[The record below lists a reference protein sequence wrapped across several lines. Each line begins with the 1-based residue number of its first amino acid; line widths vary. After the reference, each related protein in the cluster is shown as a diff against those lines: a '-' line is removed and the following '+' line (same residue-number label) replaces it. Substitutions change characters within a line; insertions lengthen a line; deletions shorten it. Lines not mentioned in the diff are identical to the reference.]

1 MSYRKI
7 AIVLAIVCVVGLAAW
22 ADDAM
27 VAWKSK
33 DVKLDESARAGSVML
48 PAGEYK
54 VTHEMQGDQHI
65 LVMALSG
72 KEKQTFRLPCM
83 MQRLDKPA
91 TQTEQH
97 YRVEGKEKVLVGL
110 VFQGDKFFHALQ

>member
-7 AIVLAIVCVVGLAAW
+7 AIVLAIVSFVALAAW

-27 VAWKSK
+27 VSWKSK
-33 DVKLDESARAGSVML
+33 DIKLEQSARVGSTVL

-54 VTHEMQGDQHI
+54 VSHEMQGTQHI

-72 KEKQTFRLPCM
+72 REKHTFRVPCT
-83 MQRLDKPA
+83 MQPLAQAA

-97 YRVEGKEKVLVGL
+97 YRFEGTEKVLVGL
-110 VFQGDKFFHALQ
+110 VFKGDRFFHSF

>member
-33 DVKLDESARAGSVML
+33 DLKLEQTVRAGSVVL

-54 VTHEMQGDQHI
+54 VSHEMQGEQHI
-65 LVMALSG
+65 LVMAFNG
-72 KEKQTFRLPCM
+72 KEKQTFRLPCT
-83 MQRLDKPA
+83 MQRLTKPA

-110 VFQGDKFFHALQ
+110 VFQGDKVFHALQ

>member
-22 ADDAM
+22 ADDTM

-33 DVKLDESARAGSVML
+33 DLKLDQTARVGSVVL

-54 VTHEMQGDQHI
+54 VSHEMQGEQHI
-65 LVMALSG
+65 LVMALNG
-72 KEKQTFRLPCM
+72 KEKQTFRLPCKM
-83 MQRLDKPA
+83 ESLVKPA

-110 VFQGDKFFHALQ
+110 VFKGDKFFHAF

>member
-33 DVKLDESARAGSVML
+33 DLKLDQTVRAGSVVL
-48 PAGEYK
+48 PAGEYR
-54 VTHEMQGDQHI
+54 VSHEMEGTQHI
-65 LVMALSG
+65 LVMALNG
-72 KEKQTFRLPCM
+72 KEKQTFRVVCT
-83 MQRLDKPA
+83 MQPLAQPA
-91 TQTEQH
+91 AQTEQH

-110 VFQGDKFFHALQ
+110 VFKGDKVFHSF

>member
-33 DVKLDESARAGSVML
+33 DLKLDETVRVGSVVL

-54 VTHEMQGDQHI
+54 VSHEMQGDQHI
-65 LVMALSG
+65 LVMAFNG
-72 KEKQTFRLPCM
+72 QEKQTFRLPCM
-83 MQRLDKPA
+83 MQRLAKPA

-97 YRVEGKEKVLVGL
+97 YRYEGKEKILVGL
-110 VFQGDKFFHALQ
+110 MFKGDTVFHAF